1 MLSVS
6 ACWRVFTWW
15 LGSPSRGGW
24 RSASLTST
32 GSCRPGSPGVSST
45 SRPPSLSPSW
55 STFPSGWRQ
64 NTTHIGTTVLHWKTN
79 SINTFQCQL
88 LDMFRQTFL
97 QNWVE
102 QEGKCQTLKYLYC
115 RSEISLTDM
124 RRDSNYIIFYVCWFW
139 AIITGAKVY
148 ILITVNLFLKGL
160 IPFLILSV
168 LSFKIHR
175 SMKRLRERLAR
186 SNK

>member
-6 ACWRVFTWW
+6 ACLRVFTWW

-64 NTTHIGTTVLHWKTN
+64 NTTHIGTTVLHWKIN
-79 SINTFQCQL
+79 FNQYLSVSITRHVSTDLSTELSRARRKMSNF
-88 LDMFRQTFL
+88 
-97 QNWVE
+97 
-102 QEGKCQTLKYLYC
+102 K
-115 RSEISLTDM
+115 ISLLQE
-124 RRDSNYIIFYVCWFW
+124 RNIINRHE
-139 AIITGAKVY
+139 TGLKLHN
-148 ILITVNLFLKGL
+148 ILCLL
-160 IPFLILSV
+160 V
-168 LSFKIHR
+168 LGHH
-175 SMKRLRERLAR
+175 
-186 SNK
+186 NWC